1 MIINICG
8 GGRWAL
14 EILQESLKIKKI
26 KKINIITKN
35 KILHNKYKNSKQIKF
50 YKGVN
55 KHLLKLKYKTIICNK
70 LENHIS
76 SAKIFLQSGSEV
88 LIEKPIFKY
97 KEEFDEIKK
106 YKHKIF
112 FSKIFSFDS
121 ELAKFIKNIKKKRIK
136 KIKILWS
143 DKINE
148 KRRGVKKKHN
158 KKISFFFDTL
168 HHIINLIELI
178 FNSRSTLKIVDNFKF
193 IKNDLN
199 KTNFRFKINQIL
211 FECKLSRVS
220 KYRKR
225 ILMMET
231 DKKKYQLNFSKSNN
245 KNINYSKIFNYQYIE
260 KKNSL
265 KKMINYFISSKF
277 KRNKLSYIKS
287 KNYIIIYK
295 NLFQ

>member
-35 KILHNKYKNSKQIKF
+35 KILYNKYKKFEQIKF

-70 LENHIS
+70 LENHIPS
-76 SAKIFLQSGSEV
+76 SKIFLQSGSEV

-97 KEEFDEIKK
+97 NEEFEEIKK

-178 FNSRSTLKIVDNFKF
+178 YNSRSTLEIVDNFKF

-231 DKKKYQLNFSKSNN
+231 GKTRHQLNFSKSNN
-245 KNINYSKIFNYQYIE
+245 KRGNYSKIFNYQYIE

-277 KRNKLSYIKS
+277 KKNKLSYIKS

>member
-1 MIINICG
+1 M
-8 GGRWAL
+8 
-14 EILQESLKIKKI
+14 
-26 KKINIITKN
+26 
-35 KILHNKYKNSKQIKF
+35 
-50 YKGVN
+50 
-55 KHLLKLKYKTIICNK
+55 
-70 LENHIS
+70 
-76 SAKIFLQSGSEV
+76 
-88 LIEKPIFKY
+88 
-97 KEEFDEIKK
+97 
-106 YKHKIF
+106 
-112 FSKIFSFDS
+112 
-121 ELAKFIKNIKKKRIK
+121 
-136 KIKILWS
+136 WS

-178 FNSRSTLKIVDNFKF
+178 YNSKSTLEIIDNFKF

-231 DKKKYQLNFSKSNN
+231 GKKRYQLNFSKSNN
-245 KNINYSKIFNYQYIE
+245 KKGNYSKIFNYQYIE

>member
-35 KILHNKYKNSKQIKF
+35 KILYNKYKKFEQIKF

-70 LENHIS
+70 LENHIPS
-76 SAKIFLQSGSEV
+76 SKIFLQSGSEV

-97 KEEFDEIKK
+97 NEEFEEIKK

-178 FNSRSTLKIVDNFKF
+178 YNSRSTLEIVDNFKF

-231 DKKKYQLNFSKSNN
+231 GKKRHQLNFSKSNN
-245 KNINYSKIFNYQYIE
+245 KRGNYSNIFNYQYIE

-277 KRNKLSYIKS
+277 KKNKLSYIKS